1 MLFTFCMWK
10 SCQDYQRCHLYCC
23 LRHHCHNQNH
33 QHHDDFTFC
42 NISAMIF
49 IIILIS
55 LMTMMTNLLFTSREM
70 SKTINAAIAIVVR
83 DDSTFFLP
91 FAFVLH
97 HLGDHHHHCSQHH
110 HRSQRHHRSNHHRV
124 IIIMTFSWPKDPE
137 ESLQS

>member
-42 NISAMIF
+42 NTGIIF
-49 IIILIS
+49 IIIPIS
-55 LMTMMTNLLFTSREM
+55 LMTMMSNLLCTSREM

>member
-23 LRHHCHNQNH
+23 HNQNH
-33 QHHDDFTFC
+33 QHHDNFTFH
-42 NISAMIF
+42 NTDIYTIIF